1 VLRTDHST
9 LHRRAQFLNI
19 DDARERARRHLPR
32 MVFDYV
38 DGGSGAEITMNANRT
53 AFDEVTFRPRMG
65 EPPASISLSTTVL
78 GQELQSPLLFAP
90 CGLMGTMHPDAES
103 GTVRV
108 AAAKGTI
115 AAISSYSS
123 KSLEHIAAA
132 SSATKWF
139 QLYFLG
145 GRAGAMSLV
154 ERAEACGYGAIVL
167 TLDTNVPASRERD
180 TRNRVIFPLALN
192 LTSVKRFGPMSLARP
207 RWLWR
212 FVRAGMPFHVANVVE
227 APTLTDVDTH
237 ASIFNSPPGWNDVE
251 WIRQRFSGKVV
262 VKGILT
268 AQDARRAVEV
278 GADAIIVSNHGG
290 RQLDGA
296 PATLR
301 ALPEVVEAV
310 AGQVEVYMDG
320 GIRRG
325 SDIAKAMALGARAVF
340 IGRPYL
346 YGLALAGEA
355 GVAAIHDMLTAQL
368 TETMHLL
375 GCDDVRKLDSSW
387 LW

>member
-1 VLRTDHST
+1 VAESNHST
-9 LHRRAQFLNI
+9 LHKRARFVNV
-19 DDARERARRHLPR
+19 DDAREHARRHLPR
-32 MVFDYV
+32 MVFDYI
-38 DGGSGAEITMNANRT
+38 DGGSGAERTMAANRA
-53 AFDEVTFRPRMG
+53 AFDDVTFRPRMG
-65 EPPASISLSTTVL
+65 EPPASISLKTTVL
-78 GQELQSPLLFAP
+78 GQELNSPLLFAP
-90 CGLMGTMHPDAES
+90 CGLMGTMHPEAEA

-108 AAAKGTI
+108 AEARGTI

-123 KSLEHIAAA
+123 KSLEHIGEA
-132 SSATKWF
+132 SNATKWF

-154 ERAEACGYGAIVL
+154 ERAEAAGYGAIVL

-180 TRNRVIFPLALN
+180 TRNKVVFPLAFN
-192 LTSVKRFGPMSLARP
+192 LTTIRRFGPMSIVRP

-212 FVRAGMPFHVANVVE
+212 FMRAGMPFHVANVVE
-227 APTLTDVDTH
+227 APSLTDVNTH
-237 ASIFNSPPGWNDVE
+237 ASIFNSPPGWSDVE
-251 WIRQRFSGKVV
+251 WIRQRFTGKVV

-268 AQDARRAVEV
+268 AADAHRTVEV

-301 ALPEVVEAV
+301 ALPEVVDAV
-310 AGQVEVYMDG
+310 AGRAEVYMDG

-355 GVAAIHDMLTAQL
+355 GVAAVHDVLTAQL

-375 GCDDVRKLDSSW
+375 GCDDVRKLDASW